1 MCSHQ
6 AYFFVVLV
14 AGRAFADT
22 SCSNLYF
29 MKIQKEL
36 IMKGRF

>member
-6 AYFFVVLV
+6 VYFFVELV
-14 AGRAFADT
+14 EGRAFEDT

-36 IMKGRF
+36 VMKGRF